1 MSYEDAKHR
10 PHAIHTGEE
19 PSNPITDAVSSLRV
33 TLDRWGPVTNLFT
46 SMYDAL
52 QANWGE
58 SPSRTINRRGQQRT
72 YVENDGRVFGEFYEE
87 TGWCYLTSDERD
99 YVEAC
104 FAGKTLQ
111 QVLEGVTFDFCIDGV
126 SRAFTHQNVRTRLG
140 AGFMQHGGRDND
152 WRHRPW
158 TMPETMRRMC
168 ECHGKGLENLESRY
182 APPIEGMKT
191 GMALEHC
198 VSDWNPIDEYCNTT
212 FHFDGFSDDI
222 RGRIEHH
229 IAGGRKLYAALVD
242 AGIPWQDA
250 RRVLFMGMQTY
261 IHDQYNYL
269 ALQGV
274 LANRLEHIMDWEF
287 NAVAQLMLREIKM
300 KCPPLLSM
308 YLGSHSDKAKSAKF
322 AGLESWP
329 PDGKYPN
336 PYERCKTCG
345 HSEGNH
351 TSELCEACA
360 REGRYADGYAVPSM
374 NSVHRYEGVD
384 TRPRQHRAEQMPFFV
399 LTPKAMAGGP
409 IEWIPTNGKYPHEV
423 ISGIG
428 R

>member
-1 MSYEDAKHR
+1 MAYEDAKHR

-19 PSNPITDAVSSLRV
+19 PNNPITTGPESLRV
-33 TLDRWGPVTNLFT
+33 TLDRWGPVENLFT

-58 SPSRTINRRGQQRT
+58 HPSRTVDRRPITPGQDTSTWEFKTGWTRLYPDEQA
-72 YVENDGRVFGEFYEE
+72 YVE
-87 TGWCYLTSDERD
+87 S
-99 YVEAC
+99 C

-152 WRHRPW
+152 WRHRQW

-168 ECHGKGLENLESRY
+168 VAYETEVDANLHTDISEPAGSIIPKEIEDGLKH
-182 APPIEGMKT
+182 PIENWDAIMNFLVTSVPGM
-191 GMALEHC
+191 
-198 VSDWNPIDEYCNTT
+198 S
-212 FHFDGFSDDI
+212 I
-222 RGRIEHH
+222 RQAIEDH
-229 IAGGRKLYAALVD
+229 IMHGRKLYAALVD

-274 LANRLEHIMDWEF
+274 LGNRLEHIMDWEF
-287 NAVAQLMLREIKM
+287 NCVAQLMLREVKM
-300 KCPPLLSM
+300 KCPPLLSK
-308 YLGSHSDKAKSAKF
+308 YLGSHSDRAGAAKF

-329 PDGKYPN
+329 PDGKYPS
-336 PYERCKTCG
+336 PFERCKICN
-345 HSEGNH
+345 HSRQNH
-351 TSELCEACA
+351 LQHPDTDDMDICEACE
-360 REGRYADGYAVPSM
+360 RDRDPVDGRSFGSIHKYV
-374 NSVHRYEGVD
+374 GVD
-384 TRPRQHRAEQMPFFV
+384 ILTRQHRPEQMPFFV
-399 LTPKAMAGGP
+399 LHPESMAGGP
-409 IEWIPTNGKYPHEV
+409 IVWIPTNGRYPHDKV
-423 ISGIG
+423 K
-428 R
+428 